1 MTINKFIA
9 ITVLHL
15 NSLKL
20 YNLHWHFLALVP
32 ISVKL
37 CVLRLS

>member
-20 YNLHWHFLALVP
+20 YHLHWHFFGVG
-32 ISVKL
+32 SN
-37 CVLRLS
+37 